1 MFLITVQLCVEVA
14 HLLWPLV
21 YCRLVSANDII
32 KSLGESPVRMELKRR
47 TYARGHTPSVG
58 ATQQKDSPRKVSKS
72 DNPLTPSKPVRV
84 PVRQD
89 IIYI

>member
-14 HLLWPLV
+14 NLLWPLV
-21 YCRLVSANDII
+21 YCDII
-32 KSLGESPVRMELKRR
+32 KSLVESPVRMELKRR

-58 ATQQKDSPRKVSKS
+58 GTQQKDSPRKVSKS
-72 DNPLTPSKPVRV
+72 DDPLTPSKPVRV

-89 IIYI
+89 II